1 MPEILDRGEYLQNL
15 DRIWYGEWG
24 SENRSPI
31 HRAAEMLA
39 NEYGAG
45 DDISE
50 ELEVIASAMKG
61 EDMRVAIH
69 DALYKLGKKK
79 GSGEYDPHDLMTSDT
94 HVISDNSRESNLHP
108 VSFPGESMGMTY
120 VQMNEDI
127 ETTEASVEITVY
139 SNCILL
145 GCVMH
150 RGPIS
155 IAESGWS
162 ELVDSMH
169 IDPTNRD
176 QAVTVFAKSVSSGTH
191 SITAVSEGSTRKS
204 VKIIALYGVSGVRVV
219 DNILLP
225 TVPYS
230 ASAKTDCKKRLYLAS
245 SSYASSD
252 GYPMAITFSNLSDI
266 DVVKIEELRF
276 SAIYEYGG
284 LDVPP
289 PELSYFNGPSSYD
302 SEFINLITLDLIEEE

>member
-1 MPEILDRGEYLQNL
+1 MNKTEYMRLL
-15 DRIWYGEWG
+15 SSIWNAQWG

-31 HRAAEMLA
+31 HRAAEILA
-39 NEYGAG
+39 DEYDAE

-50 ELEVIASAMKG
+50 ELAVIASAMKG

-79 GSGEYDPHDLMTSDT
+79 SSGEYDPHDFMTSDT
-94 HVISDNSRESNLHP
+94 HVISDNSRESNLHQ
-108 VSFPGESMGMTY
+108 VSFPGENIGMTY
-120 VQMNEDI
+120 VQMNEDV
-127 ETTEASVEITVY
+127 ETTESSAEITVY

-150 RGPIS
+150 RGPVS
-155 IAESGWS
+155 VAESGWS

-219 DNILLP
+219 DNALLS
-225 TVPYS
+225 TIPYS
-230 ASAKTDCKKRLYLAS
+230 TSAKTDCKKRLYLAS
-245 SSYASSD
+245 SAYASVD
-252 GYPMAITFSNLSDI
+252 GYPMAITFSNLNDI

-276 SAIYEYGG
+276 SVVYEYGD
-284 LDVPP
+284 LDAPS
-289 PELSYFNGPSSYD
+289 PEISYYSPSDYISD
-302 SEFINLITLDLIEEE
+302 FMNVITLDLIEEE

>member
-31 HRAAEMLA
+31 HRAAEILA
-39 NEYGAG
+39 DEYDAE

-50 ELEVIASAMKG
+50 ELAVIASAMKG

-79 GSGEYDPHDLMTSDT
+79 DSGEYDPHDFMTSDT
-94 HVISDNSRESNLHP
+94 HVISDSLRESNLHP
-108 VSFPGESMGMTY
+108 VSFPGESIGMTY
-120 VQMNEDI
+120 AQMNGDPN
-127 ETTEASVEITVY
+127 TTQENVEITVY

-150 RGPIS
+150 RGPIN
-155 IAESGWS
+155 IVESGWS
-162 ELVDSMH
+162 ELIDSMH
-169 IDPTNRD
+169 IDPTDND
-176 QAVTVFAKSVSSGTH
+176 QTITVFAKSVSSGTY
-191 SITAVSEGSTRKS
+191 SITAVSEESKKKS
-204 VKIIALYGVSGVRVV
+204 IKIIALYGVSGVRVV
-219 DNILLP
+219 DNVLLS

-245 SSYASSD
+245 SQYASGS
-252 GYPMAITFSNLSDI
+252 GTPMAITFSNLNDI
-266 DVVKIEELRF
+266 DAAKIEELRF
-276 SAIYEYGG
+276 SAVYEYGG
-284 LDVPP
+284 LDAPS
-289 PELSYFNGPSSYD
+289 PEISYWSPSDYISN
-302 SEFINLITLDLIEEE
+302 SMNVITIDLIEEE

>member
-1 MPEILDRGEYLQNL
+1 MNKTEYMRLL
-15 DRIWYGEWG
+15 SSIWNAQWG

-39 NEYGAG
+39 NEYDAG

-50 ELEVIASAMKG
+50 ELAVIASAMKG

-79 GSGEYDPHDLMTSDT
+79 GSGEYDPHDFMTSDT
-94 HVISDNSRESNLHP
+94 HVISDTLMKSNLHP
-108 VSFPGESMGMTY
+108 VSFPGESIGMSY
-120 VQMNEDI
+120 AQMTGDPN
-127 ETTEASVEITVY
+127 TTQENVEITVY

-155 IAESGWS
+155 IVESGWS
-162 ELVDSMH
+162 ELIDSMH
-169 IDPTNRD
+169 IDPTDND
-176 QAVTVFAKSVSSGTH
+176 QAITVFAKSVSSGTY
-191 SITAVSEGSTRKS
+191 SITAVSEESKKKS
-204 VKIIALYGVSGVRVV
+204 IKIIALYGISGVRVV

-230 ASAKTDCKKRLYLAS
+230 ASAKTDCNKRLYLAS
-245 SSYASSD
+245 SQYASSD
-252 GYPMAITFSNLSDI
+252 GYPMAITFSNLNDI
-266 DVVKIEELRF
+266 EVTKIEELRF
-276 SAIYEYGG
+276 SAVYEYGG

>member
-1 MPEILDRGEYLQNL
+1 MNKTEYMRLL
-15 DRIWYGEWG
+15 SSIWNAQWG

-31 HRAAEMLA
+31 HRAAEILA
-39 NEYGAG
+39 DEYDAE

-50 ELEVIASAMKG
+50 ELTVIASAMKG

-79 GSGEYDPHDLMTSDT
+79 GSGEYDPHDFMTSDT
-94 HVISDNSRESNLHP
+94 HVISDSLMESNLHP
-108 VSFPGESMGMTY
+108 VSFPGESIGMAY
-120 VQMNEDI
+120 AQMTGDPN
-127 ETTEASVEITVY
+127 TTQENAEITVY

-155 IAESGWS
+155 IVESGWS

-169 IDPTNRD
+169 IDPTDND
-176 QAVTVFAKSVSSGTH
+176 QAITVFAKSVSSGTY
-191 SITAVSEGSTRKS
+191 SITAVSEESKKKS
-204 VKIIALYGVSGVRVV
+204 IKIIALYGVSGVRVV

-245 SSYASSD
+245 SLYASTD

-266 DVVKIEELRF
+266 DVTKIEELRF

-284 LDVPP
+284 LDVLP

>member
-1 MPEILDRGEYLQNL
+1 
-15 DRIWYGEWG
+15 
-24 SENRSPI
+24 
-31 HRAAEMLA
+31 
-39 NEYGAG
+39 
-45 DDISE
+45 
-50 ELEVIASAMKG
+50 
-61 EDMRVAIH
+61 
-69 DALYKLGKKK
+69 
-79 GSGEYDPHDLMTSDT
+79 
-94 HVISDNSRESNLHP
+94 
-108 VSFPGESMGMTY
+108 MGMTY

-155 IAESGWS
+155 VAESGWS

-176 QAVTVFAKSVSSGTH
+176 QAVTVFAKSVSSGTY
-191 SITAVSEGSTRKS
+191 SITAVSEASARKS

-219 DNILLP
+219 DNMLLP

-230 ASAKTDCKKRLYLAS
+230 ASAKTDYKKRLYLAS
-245 SSYASSD
+245 SAYASVD
-252 GYPMAITFSNLSDI
+252 GTPMAITFSNLSDI
-266 DVVKIEELRF
+266 DVTTIEELRF
-276 SAIYEYGG
+276 SAVYEYGG
-284 LDVPP
+284 LDVLP

>member
-1 MPEILDRGEYLQNL
+1 MNKTEYMRLL
-15 DRIWYGEWG
+15 SSIWNAQWG

-39 NEYGAG
+39 NEYAAG

-50 ELEVIASAMKG
+50 ELAVIASAMKG

-79 GSGEYDPHDLMTSDT
+79 GSGGYDPHDFMTSDT
-94 HVISDNSRESNLHP
+94 YVISDNSMESNAHP
-108 VSFPGESMGMTY
+108 VSFPGESIGMAY
-120 VQMNEDI
+120 AQMTGDPN
-127 ETTEASVEITVY
+127 TTQENAEITVY

-155 IAESGWS
+155 IVESGWS
-162 ELVDSMH
+162 ELIDSMH
-169 IDPTNRD
+169 IDPTDND
-176 QAVTVFAKSVSSGTH
+176 QAITVFAKSVSSGTY
-191 SITAVSEGSTRKS
+191 SITAVSEESKKKS
-204 VKIIALYGVSGVRVV
+204 IKIIALYGVSGVRVV

-245 SSYASSD
+245 SQYASTD

-266 DVVKIEELRF
+266 DVTKIEELRF
-276 SAIYEYGG
+276 SAVYEYGG
-284 LDVPP
+284 LDALP

>member
-1 MPEILDRGEYLQNL
+1 MNKTEYMRLL
-15 DRIWYGEWG
+15 SSIWNAQWG

-31 HRAAEMLA
+31 HRAAEILA
-39 NEYGAG
+39 DEYDAE

-50 ELEVIASAMKG
+50 ELAVIASAMKG

-79 GSGEYDPHDLMTSDT
+79 GSGGYDPHDFMTSDT
-94 HVISDNSRESNLHP
+94 HVISDTLMESNLHP
-108 VSFPGESMGMTY
+108 VSFPGESIGMSY
-120 VQMNEDI
+120 AQMNTDPNTMQEN
-127 ETTEASVEITVY
+127 VEITVY

-155 IAESGWS
+155 IVESGWS

-169 IDPTNRD
+169 IDPTDND
-176 QAVTVFAKSVSSGTH
+176 QAITVFAKSVSSGTY
-191 SITAVSEGSTRKS
+191 SITAVSEESKKKS
-204 VKIIALYGVSGVRVV
+204 IKIIALYGVSGVRVV
-219 DNILLP
+219 DNMLLP

-245 SSYASSD
+245 SQYASTD

-266 DVVKIEELRF
+266 DVTKIEELRF
-276 SAIYEYGG
+276 SAVYEYGG
-284 LDVPP
+284 LDALP

>member
-1 MPEILDRGEYLQNL
+1 MNKTEYMRLL
-15 DRIWYGEWG
+15 SSIWNAQWG

-31 HRAAEMLA
+31 HRAAEILA
-39 NEYGAG
+39 DEYNAE

-50 ELEVIASAMKG
+50 ELAVIASAMKG

-79 GSGEYDPHDLMTSDT
+79 GRGEYDPHDFMTSDT
-94 HVISDNSRESNLHP
+94 HVVSDSVMESNVHP
-108 VSFPGESMGMTY
+108 VSFPGESIGMAY
-120 VQMNEDI
+120 AQMNADPN
-127 ETTEASVEITVY
+127 TTQENAEITVY

-155 IAESGWS
+155 IVESGWS

-169 IDPTNRD
+169 IDPTDND
-176 QAVTVFAKSVSSGTH
+176 QAITVFAKSVSSGTY
-191 SITAVSEGSTRKS
+191 SITAVSDESKKKS
-204 VKIIALYGVSGVRVV
+204 IKIIALYGVSGVRVV

-245 SSYASSD
+245 SWYASGD

-266 DVVKIEELRF
+266 DVTKIEELRF
-276 SAIYEYGG
+276 SAVYEYGG
-284 LDVPP
+284 LDAPP